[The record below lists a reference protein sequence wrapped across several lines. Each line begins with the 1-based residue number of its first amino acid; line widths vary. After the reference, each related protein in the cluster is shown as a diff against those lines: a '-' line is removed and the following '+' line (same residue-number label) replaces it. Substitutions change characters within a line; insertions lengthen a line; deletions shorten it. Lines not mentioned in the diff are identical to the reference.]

1 MSQTSRDFMLQI
13 AGQIGKS
20 PEEIEKFI
28 AVLEENFL
36 DTADSLREVS
46 DEQWRTDLKFP
57 VGLVNKIKK

>member
-20 PEEIEKFI
+20 PDEIEKFI
-28 AVLEENFL
+28 AVLEENFI

>member
-1 MSQTSRDFMLQI
+1 
-13 AGQIGKS
+13 
-20 PEEIEKFI
+20 
-28 AVLEENFL
+28 VLEENFL

>member
-1 MSQTSRDFMLQI
+1 MSQTSRDFMLQV

>member
-20 PEEIEKFI
+20 PDEIEKFI